1 MSLRVNILLKYKL
14 LINFSFDIYC
24 MYEGQF
30 VIRFHYPNALK
41 VYKLFCLRRVPIGI
55 SLFL

>member
-24 MYEGQF
+24 MYEGQICHTLSLSQCLESLQI
-30 VIRFHYPNALK
+30 V
-41 VYKLFCLRRVPIGI
+41 LFEK
-55 SLFL
+55 SSYWY